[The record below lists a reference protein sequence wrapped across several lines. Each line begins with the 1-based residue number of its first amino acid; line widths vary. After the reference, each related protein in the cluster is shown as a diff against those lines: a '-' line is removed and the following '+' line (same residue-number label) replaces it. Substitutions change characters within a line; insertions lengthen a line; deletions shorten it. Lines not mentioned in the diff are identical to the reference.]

1 MLKDIIQSALGN
13 VKADLVLKNGKII
26 DVLNHRIVEG
36 NVAVKDG
43 VILGTGDYEGER
55 EIDVKG
61 AYIAPG
67 FVDSHVHI
75 ESAMVT
81 PSQYAKAVM
90 PKGVT
95 TVIADPHEIANVKGE
110 DGLAFMIEDSK
121 SSPLE
126 VHFMLPSCVP
136 ATPFDHAGCVIDGE
150 MTEELLKKYD
160 FLGLGEMMN
169 YPGVTAC
176 VPDVLKKLESAE
188 YIDGHAPMIRGMGLN
203 AYACGG
209 I

>member
-81 PSQYAKAVM
+81 PS
-90 PKGVT
+90 
-95 TVIADPHEIANVKGE
+95 
-110 DGLAFMIEDSK
+110 
-121 SSPLE
+121 
-126 VHFMLPSCVP
+126 
-136 ATPFDHAGCVIDGE
+136 
-150 MTEELLKKYD
+150 
-160 FLGLGEMMN
+160 
-169 YPGVTAC
+169 
-176 VPDVLKKLESAE
+176 
-188 YIDGHAPMIRGMGLN
+188 
-203 AYACGG
+203 
-209 I
+209 